1 MIYLEK
7 FDKFYCADTKIKPQV
22 KRTHTHTHTSMH
34 VKLNLQARAKSILL
48 ERES

>member
-22 KRTHTHTHTSMH
+22 KRTHTHTSMH